1 MAEDEGKGRLD
12 KLQMFEG
19 REIRSVW
26 VEEEEDWYFSV
37 VDVVGVCRK
46 APIRGTIGKFSST
59 V

>member
-19 REIRSVW
+19 REIRSLW

-37 VDVVGVCRK
+37 VDVVGFLSESKNPR
-46 APIRGTIGKFSST
+46 T
-59 V
+59 